1 MTQRS
6 TIWRRGA
13 AVIALP
19 AIAGLLLAGC
29 SNSGSGSGN
38 GGGSGGSGS
47 AKEPQTITF
56 AFSEANTKDTSLADV
71 AKAYEKSHKG
81 VTITPQ
87 KLPAESVAQAIA
99 TRVQG
104 GNAPD
109 VFAAESGTG
118 QVNAIQPFA
127 KAGLLLELTDPAI
140 KSAMEPAGLAQFQYN
155 GKLYAVSRGSGVN
168 GIIWNSRGAKAV
180 GAELTVDSTFDDV
193 LKACAAA
200 KSKGKSLFGLAG
212 AVPPNPGIL
221 AQIVATS
228 TVYGPTPDWNQQR
241 TAGKVK
247 FATTDGW
254 KQALKAIQTLY
265 KKGCFQPGATG
276 AGFDALTNG
285 ASSGKFFGFF
295 APGGAAASVNAASGG
310 RAGLTVLTM
319 PSPSGTTYASV
330 SSDQVLAASAKTKSP
345 KLVQDFLKYVASPEG
360 QKIVAA
366 GVGYPVG
373 TKDASQLPE
382 TYKPVASIL
391 TSDKNRA
398 FPSTEWANG
407 KISVDLGAGVQGIL
421 TGQKTV
427 DQVLQQLDTD
437 WG

>member
-6 TIWRRGA
+6 TIRRRGA

-29 SNSGSGSGN
+29 SQSGAAT
-38 GGGSGGSGS
+38 GGAGGS

-71 AKAYEKSHKG
+71 AAAYEKSHKG
-81 VTITPQ
+81 VTITTQ

-109 VFAAESGTG
+109 VFAAESGVG

-127 KAGLLLELTDPAI
+127 KAGLLLPLTDPAI
-140 KSAMEPAGLAQFQYN
+140 KSALEPAGLSQFQYD
-155 GKLYAVSRGSGVN
+155 GKIYAVSRGSGLN
-168 GIIWNSRGAKAV
+168 GIIWNGRAAKAA
-180 GAELTVDSTFDDV
+180 GAELTVTSTYQDV
-193 LKACAAA
+193 LKACSAA

-221 AQIVATS
+221 AQIIATS

-241 TAGKVK
+241 AAGKVK

-254 KQALKAIQTLY
+254 KQALEAIQTMY
-265 KKGCFQPGATG
+265 KKNCFQPGATG

-285 ASSGKFFGFF
+285 ASSGKIFGFF

-345 KLVQDFLKYVASPEG
+345 KLVQDFLKYVASPAG
-360 QKIVAA
+360 QKIVSA

-373 TKDASQLPE
+373 TKDASQLPD
-382 TYKPVASIL
+382 TYKPVASVL
-391 TSDKNRA
+391 TSDKVRS
-398 FPSTEWANG
+398 FPSIEWANG
-407 KISVDLGAGVQGIL
+407 KISTDLGSGVQGIL

-427 DQVLQQLDTD
+427 DQVLQQLDSD

>member
-1 MTQRS
+1 MSQLT
-6 TIWRRGA
+6 TRRVRRAAAIA
-13 AVIALP
+13 AVA
-19 AIAGLLLAGC
+19 AVGVSLAAC
-29 SNSGSGSGN
+29 SNSA
-38 GGGSGGSGS
+38 GGATGGS
-47 AKEPQTITF
+47 AKEPQTFTF

-71 AKAYEKSHKG
+71 ATAFEKAHKG
-81 VTITPQ
+81 VKITIQ

-99 TRVQG
+99 TRVQA

-109 VFAAESGTG
+109 VFAAESGVG

-127 KAGLLLELTDPAI
+127 KAGLLLPLTDPAI
-140 KSAMEPAGLAQFQYN
+140 KTALEPAGLSQFQYG
-155 GKLYAVSRGSGVN
+155 GKTYAVSRGSGLN
-168 GIIWNSRGAKAV
+168 GIIWNADAAKAV
-180 GAELTVDSTFDDV
+180 GIKLTDASSFQDV
-193 LKACAAA
+193 LTACDTA
-200 KSKGKSLFGLAG
+200 KSKGKALFGLAG

-221 AQIVATS
+221 AQIMATS

-254 KQALKAIQTLY
+254 KQALQAIQTMY
-265 KKGCFQPGATG
+265 KRGCFQPGATG

-285 ASSGKFFGFF
+285 ASSGKIFGFF

-310 RAGLTVLTM
+310 HVHLTVLTL
-319 PSPSGTTYASV
+319 PSPTGTTYASV
-330 SSDQVLAASAKTKSP
+330 SSDQVVAASAKTKSP
-345 KLVQDFLKYVASPEG
+345 KLVQQFLAYIASPAG
-360 QKIVAA
+360 QKIVSA

-373 TKDASQLPE
+373 TKDASQLPD
-382 TYKPVASIL
+382 TYKPVASVL
-391 TSDKNRA
+391 TSDKVRS
-398 FPSTEWANG
+398 FPSIEWSNG
-407 KISVDLGAGVQGIL
+407 KVSTDLGSGVQGIL